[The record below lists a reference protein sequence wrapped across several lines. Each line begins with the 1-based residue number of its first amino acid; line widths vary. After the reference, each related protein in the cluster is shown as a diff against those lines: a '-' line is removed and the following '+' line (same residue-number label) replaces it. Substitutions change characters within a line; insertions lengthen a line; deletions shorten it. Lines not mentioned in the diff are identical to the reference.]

1 MVEFN
6 FNINSLFP
14 EEINLIR
21 NDLIPV
27 GYQGDSNHA
36 LLRQKVSTVLDVL
49 GEASARAQGLKTAI
63 TSGARLRQTEGQTV
77 YLLLDRQAAAGA
89 GAVLGMLKV
98 GRKKLFLLDH
108 SGKPNELS
116 PMCVLDFYV
125 VESRQRTGC
134 GSLLFRA
141 MLAGEG
147 VEPKYLAIDRPST
160 KLIAFLRKH
169 YNLVS
174 AIPQVNNYVIFSDFF
189 KGQPAPAAATP
200 KKARIYMGKL
210 QYV

>member
-1 MVEFN
+1 M
-6 FNINSLFP
+6 IHC
-14 EEINLIR
+14 I
-21 NDLIPV
+21 
-27 GYQGDSNHA
+27 
-36 LLRQKVSTVLDVL
+36 LRQTEQRVKFANSQPQIIFTHYVLQVSTVLDVL

-125 VESRQRTGC
+125 VER
-134 GSLLFRA
+134 
-141 MLAGEG
+141 
-147 VEPKYLAIDRPST
+147 
-160 KLIAFLRKH
+160 
-169 YNLVS
+169 
-174 AIPQVNNYVIFSDFF
+174 
-189 KGQPAPAAATP
+189 
-200 KKARIYMGKL
+200 
-210 QYV
+210 